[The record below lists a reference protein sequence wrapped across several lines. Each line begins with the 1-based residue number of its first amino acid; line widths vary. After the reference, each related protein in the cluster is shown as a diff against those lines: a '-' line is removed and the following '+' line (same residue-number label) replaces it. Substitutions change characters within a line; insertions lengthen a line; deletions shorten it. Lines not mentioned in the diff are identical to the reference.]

1 MHGPEFHPQCIKNS
15 KKGKYCTVVNTVLGM
30 MHARNHSSWEVWAH
44 KKKKKEGR
52 MRVGEGWREE
62 TIIKY

>member
-44 KKKKKEGR
+44 KKKKGRKNEGGGGMEGR
-52 MRVGEGWREE
+52 N
-62 TIIKY
+62 YN

>member
-1 MHGPEFHPQCIKNS
+1 MLVITAL
-15 KKGKYCTVVNTVLGM
+15 GKYGLI
-30 MHARNHSSWEVWAH
+30 